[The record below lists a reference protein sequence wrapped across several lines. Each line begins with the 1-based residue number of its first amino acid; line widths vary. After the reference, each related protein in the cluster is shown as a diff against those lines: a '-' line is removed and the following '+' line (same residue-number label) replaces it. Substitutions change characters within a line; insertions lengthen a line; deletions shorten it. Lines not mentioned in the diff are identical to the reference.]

1 MFPQEVIPNDVCA
14 LDEVF
19 EELKGDIVDPAAQN
33 NMSESLDTTVSVD
46 VLAPTLSAETAS
58 KDSVKQQ
65 KKDRLPTSYV
75 LLATCS
81 KSTLLKAQP
90 PTPEQDESVDSQ
102 SSVNDTDHLD

>member
-1 MFPQEVIPNDVCA
+1 MFPQEVVQNDVCTP
-14 LDEVF
+14 DEVF
-19 EELKGDIVDPAAQN
+19 EELMEDLVEPAAQN
-33 NMSESLDTTVSVD
+33 NMSEPLNTAVPVY
-46 VLAPTLSAETAS
+46 VLALTLSAETAS

-90 PTPEQDESVDSQ
+90 PTPEQDESMDSQ